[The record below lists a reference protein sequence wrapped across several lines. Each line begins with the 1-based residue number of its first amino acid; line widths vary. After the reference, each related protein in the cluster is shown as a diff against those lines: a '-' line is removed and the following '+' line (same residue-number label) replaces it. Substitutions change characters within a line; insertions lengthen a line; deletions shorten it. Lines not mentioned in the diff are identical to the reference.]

1 VKLVVILVAVA
12 ALAASCGKSQ
22 GTTLYS
28 AAKTR
33 ACLTSDGVPIGGQLD
48 FVATTAT
55 GGAFKARLP
64 KNSVTV
70 VFGESVTDADNI
82 DQAYRR
88 FRAKNV
94 GIDDVLRQDRNA
106 VLLWQ
111 LHPTDDQAAALGA
124 CLK

>member
-1 VKLVVILVAVA
+1 VKLVLILVAVA

-33 ACLTSDGVPIGGQLD
+33 ACLTSDNVRIGGELD

-88 FRAKNV
+88 FHAKNV
-94 GIDDVLRQDRNA
+94 GIDDVLRQQSNA
-106 VLLWQ
+106 VMLWHA
-111 LHPTDDQAAALGA
+111 HPLDAEIARITD
-124 CLK
+124 CLT